1 MAAND
6 IPKVAVVGVG
16 IWGRNHARN
25 HAEIGSLAAVVDKD
39 PEVAARI
46 AGQHGVPVRSFED
59 VLADPAIEG
68 VAFALPP
75 SQNLP
80 LGRQALEAGKHLF
93 VEKPL
98 ALNSRQGEELVAL
111 ADKAERRLMIG
122 HILHYHPA
130 FVALADLVR
139 EGRLGR
145 ILSCVSHRMDLGRIR
160 REEDAL
166 HALGTHDVSMIL
178 RLMGEAPCSVS
189 ATGGWHTHPTI
200 ADTTHVAMDFPDGR
214 AAEIRVS
221 WLHPFKEQRLVV
233 IGEEAMA
240 VFDDLQPWETK
251 LVLYR
256 HRFGERDGQPFQEK
270 GEPEPV
276 AVEPGEPLKREC
288 LHFLSCIRSGET
300 PLTDGREGL
309 RVLRVLEEASAS
321 LAGQARAK
329 AYARMRAAS
338 HLE

>member
-16 IWGRNHARN
+16 IWGKNHARN
-25 HAEIGSLAAVVDKD
+25 HAEIGSLAAIVDRD
-39 PEVAARI
+39 AEAAARI
-46 AGQHGVPVRSFED
+46 AGQHGVPVRSFEE

-68 VAFALPP
+68 IVFALPP

-80 LGRQALEAGKHLF
+80 LGRRALDAGKHLF

-98 ALNSRQGEELVAL
+98 AMNGTEGAELIAL
-111 ADKAERRLMIG
+111 AGKADRRLMIG

-130 FVALADLVR
+130 FEALAGLVA

-166 HALGTHDVSMIL
+166 WALGTHDVSMIL
-178 RLMGEAPCSVS
+178 ALMGAAPTRVS
-189 ATGGWHTHPTI
+189 ATGGWHTHPSI
-200 ADTTHVAMDFPDGR
+200 ADTTHVAMDFPGGE

-233 IGEEAMA
+233 IGTEAMA

-251 LVLYR
+251 LVLHR
-256 HRFGERDGQPFQEK
+256 HRFGDRDGKPFAEK
-270 GEPEPV
+270 AEPEPV
-276 AVEPGEPLKREC
+276 AVAPGEPLKREC
-288 LHFLSCIRSGET
+288 LHFLTAIRTGET
-300 PLTDGREGL
+300 PLTDGHEGL

-321 LAGQARAK
+321 LART
-329 AYARMRAAS
+329 R
-338 HLE
+338 

>member
-1 MAAND
+1 MASSD
-6 IPKVAVVGVG
+6 TPKVAVVGVG

-25 HAEIGSLAAVVDKD
+25 HAEIGSLAAVVDQD
-39 PEVAARI
+39 AEAAARI
-46 AGQHGVPVRSFED
+46 AGQHGVPVRSLDD

-68 VAFALPP
+68 VVFALPP
-75 SQNLP
+75 SRNLP
-80 LGRQALEAGKHLF
+80 LGRRALAAGKHLF

-98 ALNSRQGEELVAL
+98 AMDAREGEELIAL
-111 ADKAERRLMIG
+111 AEAADRRLMIG

-130 FVALADLVR
+130 FVALADMVAA
-139 EGRLGR
+139 GRLGR
-145 ILSCVSHRMDLGRIR
+145 LLSCVSHRMDLGRIR

-166 HALGTHDVSMIL
+166 WALGTHDVSMIL
-178 RLMGEAPCSVS
+178 RLMGTAPRRVS
-189 ATGGWHTHPTI
+189 ATGGWHTHRSI
-200 ADTTHVAMDFPDGR
+200 ADTTHVAMGFPGGE

-233 IGEEAMA
+233 IGDEAMA

-256 HRFGERDGQPFQEK
+256 HRFIKRDGKPFAEK
-270 GEPEPV
+270 TEALPV
-276 AVEPGEPLKREC
+276 PVEPGEPLKREC
-288 LHFLSCIRSGET
+288 LHFLACIRSGET

-321 LAGQARAK
+321 LARERG
-329 AYARMRAAS
+329 
-338 HLE
+338 

>member
-1 MAAND
+1 MASTEF
-6 IPKVAVVGVG
+6 PKVAVVGVG

-39 PEVAARI
+39 AEAAARI
-46 AGQHGVPVRSFED
+46 AGQHGVPVRSFDE

-68 VAFALPP
+68 IVFALPP

-80 LGRQALEAGKHLF
+80 LGRRAIEAGKHPF

-98 ALNSRQGEELVAL
+98 AMNGRQGAELVAL
-111 ADKAERRLMIG
+111 AEAADRRLMIG

-130 FVALADLVR
+130 FVALAGLVA

-166 HALGTHDVSMIL
+166 WALGTHDVSMIL
-178 RLMGEAPCSVS
+178 RLMGADPLHVT
-189 ATGGWHTHPTI
+189 ATGGRHTHPTI
-200 ADTTHVAMDFPDGR
+200 ADTTHVAMDFGAGA

-240 VFDDLQPWETK
+240 VFDDLQPWDTK

-256 HRFGERDGQPFQEK
+256 HRFGERDGRPFAEK
-270 GEPEPV
+270 ADGEPVP
-276 AVEPGEPLKREC
+276 VEPGEPLKREC
-288 LHFLSCIRSGET
+288 LHFLASIRSGET

-309 RVLRVLEEASAS
+309 RVLRVLERASAS
-321 LAGQARAK
+321 LADEARIK
-329 AYARMRAAS
+329 AYERIRGTPRS
-338 HLE
+338 